1 MHKLFFLGNPF
12 ANEWWKQMERWIQ
25 RKAALSLSISEVDIH
40 AVLQMVIIEL
50 KCLKW
55 LIKMWCLLKNP
66 FIRNKTSPFQIC
78 FLTVLMMY
86 NSIFIA
92 LFYSVKE
99 AQGGKEGLSSLKKL
113 PLADKIPIKVKLR
126 LIDIWRIRN
135 SKTRIYSNKSK
146 KTIRLFFHPKS

>member
-25 RKAALSLSISEVDIH
+25 RKAALYLSISEVDIH

-55 LIKMWCLLKNP
+55 LIKMWYLLKNP

>member
-55 LIKMWCLLKNP
+55 LIKMWYLLKNP